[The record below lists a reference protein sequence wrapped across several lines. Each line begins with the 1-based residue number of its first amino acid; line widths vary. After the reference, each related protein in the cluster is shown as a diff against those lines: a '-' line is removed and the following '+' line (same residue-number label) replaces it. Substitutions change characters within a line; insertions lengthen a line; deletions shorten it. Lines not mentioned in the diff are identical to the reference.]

1 MSLPE
6 SRNSTSPG
14 HENYNIAKNKDLK
27 TLFMNLMIEILREEM
42 NDSIKEIQKN
52 TNKRIRKETKLLKT
66 QNWK

>member
-52 TNKRIRKETKLLKT
+52 TNSGRK
-66 QNWK
+66 